1 MKGLSKSRYTAFCQC
16 PKNLWLKVYM
26 PEEAT
31 KDASLEARFAQ
42 GSEVGDLAMGLFGD
56 FKEAHAEKADGS
68 LDLSKM
74 VEQTRQWMDEGVE
87 NICEASFICEGGYC
101 AVDILRKT
109 PGGWA
114 IYEVKSTSFPEP
126 NEQQEQSQT
135 CLGSAESRERST
147 EGQFNGQEAKLE
159 KYATDIAYQRWVL
172 EQCGVNVTGTYLVCL
187 NSEYVRHGEL
197 DIQQLFVVNDMK
209 NFVENEYLKVA
220 PRVAQAMKIINSEQE
235 PDMELSECCMKPYK
249 CAFWDYCK
257 QKHHVPTPSVFDVYG
272 GQGRGGFT
280 FKKKLDYYHQGLI
293 SFEDLRSTDIGPIQN
308 MQIEAALTNKEYI
321 NTEGIRKFLNKLS
334 YPLYFLDFETMQDA
348 VPRYDEAKVYAQIT
362 FQYSLHIKERESVST
377 FVDKGKLKYTK
388 IANYITHREF
398 LAPSDGSDPRRAL
411 AEQLCKDI
419 PKDVCTLAYNKM
431 FECGR
436 IRELAGL
443 YPDLSDHLLNIAN
456 NIQDLIDPF
465 RAGDYYV
472 PAMGGSFSIKS
483 VLPALFPNDPELD
496 YHNLDKR
503 CQNGGDAMNIFPR
516 LQQLEQ
522 SLPHQGIQTQDGM
535 LVMADSLMP
544 LSEQIRI
551 REEIAASR
559 KALLDYCK
567 LDTWAMVKV
576 WEKLKEQ
583 TNIFKNN

>member
-16 PKNLWLKVYM
+16 PKNLWMKVYK

-56 FKEAHAEKADGS
+56 FKEVTAHQEDGS
-68 LDLSKM
+68 LDMQKM
-74 VEQTRQWMDEGVE
+74 IDLTKQYMDEGVE
-87 NICEASFICEGGYC
+87 NICEASFALEGHYC

-109 PGGWA
+109 AGGWA
-114 IYEVKSTSFPEP
+114 IYEVKSTSFPE
-126 NEQQEQSQT
+126 
-135 CLGSAESRERST
+135 
-147 EGQFNGQEAKLE
+147 FNGQEAKLE
-159 KYATDIAYQRWVL
+159 KYAPDIAYQKWVL

-187 NSEYVRHGEL
+187 NSDYVRHGEL

-235 PDMELSECCMKPYK
+235 PDTELSECCMKPYR
-249 CAFWDYCK
+249 CAFWGYCK
-257 QKHHVPTPSVFDVYG
+257 RQHGVPSPSVFDVYG
-272 GQGRGGFT
+272 GKGRGGFT

-308 MQIEAALTNKEYI
+308 MQIEATLTNKEYI

-348 VPRYDEAKVYAQIT
+348 VPQYDGAKVYAQIT
-362 FQYSLHIKERESVST
+362 FQYSLHVKERESVST
-377 FVDKGKLKYTK
+377 FVDTGKLKYTK

-576 WEKLKEQ
+576 WEKLKEK
-583 TNIFKNN
+583 TNKFKNN